1 MTLPHTQEQGIGM
14 IEILLVLV
22 LFTGLATIVGVVSL
36 HLKDDVRAELDRVQA
51 LALAHEGINAL
62 HSLRDIDADTL
73 VAGTHGLAIEDGSW
87 TLTESPLETGI
98 FTRTIAIEVGANDL
112 FIATSTVSWEGIR
125 GDSIALTTTLYDI
138 YETYGASQYV
148 IPEFTALTHIDL
160 VNTDSEPH
168 TIETLMCSWEG
179 TALLKEI
186 QLGST
191 TVFTTATS
199 SALQSGTEAP
209 IENGILDAG
218 EATSISIIFTE
229 PVLSTVSTLQ
239 LVLED
244 GTVRNSLQLTE

>member
-1 MTLPHTQEQGIGM
+1 MV
-14 IEILLVLV
+14 EILLVLV
-22 LFTGLATIVGVVSL
+22 LFTGLAAIVGVVSL
-36 HLKDDVRAELDRVQA
+36 HLKDDTRAELNRVQA
-51 LALAHEGINAL
+51 LALAREGIDAL
-62 HSLRDIDADTL
+62 HSLRDTDADTL

-87 TLTESPLETGI
+87 TLTDSPLETGI
-98 FTRTIAIEVGANDL
+98 FTRTVAIEAGEGDL

-125 GDSIALTTTLYDI
+125 GDSITLTTTLYDL

-148 IPEFTALTHIDL
+148 VPEFTTLTHIDL
-160 VNTDSEPH
+160 VNTATEPH
-168 TIETLMCSWEG
+168 TIDTLMCSWEG

-199 SALQSGTEAP
+199 SALQSGTIAP

-218 EATSISIIFTE
+218 EATSIRITFTE
-229 PVLSTVSTLQ
+229 PLVSAVSTLQ

-244 GTVRNSLQLTE
+244 GTVRNSLQRTE